1 MVKFDDSLK
10 IDIVDAVKPAGE
22 SVLLNDDLPF
32 DSDDDNLP
40 AGLIPSFVSKPAPTD
55 EIFSGDE
62 EPSISLHGIP
72 TEPIKEKPPPQ
83 VKVIPEPEPGSVASG
98 DPTLREVITKP
109 AEKPVK
115 LTKKGRPRKPMSEE
129 HKAKLAQSR
138 EKAMAKK
145 KYLAEQRAI
154 TKSQEKEIKE
164 KEFKISQAKNKK
176 RLDELNSQMPEPPPA
191 PAPSPRSPTPQPTR
205 QEVEK
210 KMSSNITMK
219 DLEEMSLKTVITM
232 EAMRKK
238 RKEAK
243 KKAQQESKYQQEVME
258 TIKQANPSWIVEG
271 SPFNN
276 CF

>member
-1 MVKFDDSLK
+1 MVKLDDSLK
-10 IDIVDAVKPAGE
+10 IDIVDDAKPAGG
-22 SVLLNDDLPF
+22 SDLLTDELPF
-32 DSDDDNLP
+32 DSDDENLP
-40 AGLIPSFVSKPAPTD
+40 AGLIPSFSAKPAPTD
-55 EIFSGDE
+55 EIFDEDE

-72 TEPIKEKPPPQ
+72 TEPIEKKPPPQ
-83 VKVIPEPEPGSVASG
+83 VKVVPEPEP
-98 DPTLREVITKP
+98 EVITKP

-191 PAPSPRSPTPQPTR
+191 PAPSPRSPTPKPTR

-232 EAMRKK
+232 EKMRKQ

-243 KKAQQESKYQQEVME
+243 KKAQQEQAYQQEVME

>member
-1 MVKFDDSLK
+1 MVKLDDSLK
-10 IDIVDAVKPAGE
+10 IDIVDEVKPAGG
-22 SVLLNDDLPF
+22 SDLEAGDIPF
-32 DSDDDNLP
+32 DSDDENLP
-40 AGLIPSFVSKPAPTD
+40 AGLIPSFTAKPAPTD
-55 EIFSGDE
+55 EIFDE
-62 EPSISLHGIP
+62 GEPSVSLHGIP
-72 TEPIKEKPPPQ
+72 TEPIEDKPPPK
-83 VKVIPEPEPGSVASG
+83 VKVVPEPEPE
-98 DPTLREVITKP
+98 PEVITKP

-164 KEFKISQAKNKK
+164 KEFKLSQAKNKK
-176 RLDELNSQMPEPPPA
+176 KLDELNSQMPAEPPPA
-191 PAPSPRSPTPQPTR
+191 PAPSPRSPTPKPTR
-205 QEVEK
+205 QEVENK
-210 KMSSNITMK
+210 RSSHITMK

-232 EAMRKK
+232 EKMRKQ

>member
-1 MVKFDDSLK
+1 MVKLDDSLK
-10 IDIVDAVKPAGE
+10 IDIVDEVKPAGG
-22 SVLLNDDLPF
+22 SDLEAGDIPF
-32 DSDDDNLP
+32 DSDDDTIP
-40 AGLIPSFVSKPAPTD
+40 EKLIPSFSAKPPPTD
-55 EIFSGDE
+55 EIFDE
-62 EPSISLHGIP
+62 GEAPAVKEEVS
-72 TEPIKEKPPPQ
+72 EKPPPQ
-83 VKVIPEPEPGSVASG
+83 VKVVSEPEVIAE
-98 DPTLREVITKP
+98 PTQPK
-109 AEKPVK
+109 EKPVK
-115 LTKKGRPRKPMSEE
+115 LTKKGRPRKPMSAE

-176 RLDELNSQMPEPPPA
+176 RLDELNSQMPTEPA
-191 PAPSPRSPTPQPTR
+191 PAPRSPTPKPTR
-205 QEVEK
+205 EEVDK

-219 DLEEMSLKTVITM
+219 DLEEMSMKTLITM
-232 EAMRKK
+232 ESMRKK

>member
-1 MVKFDDSLK
+1 MVKLDDSLK
-10 IDIVDAVKPAGE
+10 IDIVDDVKPAGG
-22 SVLLNDDLPF
+22 SDLEAGDIPF
-32 DSDDDNLP
+32 DSDDENLP
-40 AGLIPSFVSKPAPTD
+40 EKLIPSFSAKPPPTD
-55 EIFSGDE
+55 EIFDEGE
-62 EPSISLHGIP
+62 EPAVKEEVS
-72 TEPIKEKPPPQ
+72 EKPPPQ
-83 VKVIPEPEPGSVASG
+83 VKVVPEP
-98 DPTLREVITKP
+98 EVITKP

-115 LTKKGRPRKPMSEE
+115 LTKKGKPRKPMSEE

-164 KEFKISQAKNKK
+164 KEFKINQAKNKK

-191 PAPSPRSPTPQPTR
+191 PAPSPRSPTPKPTR
-205 QEVEK
+205 EEVEK

-232 EAMRKK
+232 EKMRKQ

-243 KKAQQESKYQQEVME
+243 KKAQQESQYQQEVME

>member
-1 MVKFDDSLK
+1 MVKLDDSLN
-10 IDIVDAVKPAGE
+10 IDIIDEVKPAGG
-22 SVLLNDDLPF
+22 SDLLTEELPF
-32 DSDDDNLP
+32 DSDDENLP
-40 AGLIPSFVSKPAPTD
+40 AGLIPSFTAKPAPTD
-55 EIFSGDE
+55 EIFDE
-62 EPSISLHGIP
+62 GEPPAVKKEVS
-72 TEPIKEKPPPQ
+72 EKPPPQ
-83 VKVIPEPEPGSVASG
+83 VKVVPEPEP
-98 DPTLREVITKP
+98 EVITKP

-164 KEFKISQAKNKK
+164 KEFKLSQAKNKK
-176 RLDELNSQMPEPPPA
+176 KLDELNSQMPPEPAPA
-191 PAPSPRSPTPQPTR
+191 PAPSPRSPTPKPTR
-205 QEVEK
+205 EEVENK
-210 KMSSNITMK
+210 KSSHITMK

-232 EAMRKK
+232 EKMRKQ

>member
-1 MVKFDDSLK
+1 MVKLDDSLK
-10 IDIVDAVKPAGE
+10 IDIVDDVKPAGGSDLE
-22 SVLLNDDLPF
+22 AGDLPF
-32 DSDDDNLP
+32 DSDDENLP
-40 AGLIPSFVSKPAPTD
+40 AGLIPSFEAKPPPTD
-55 EIFSGDE
+55 DIFSGDE
-62 EPSISLHGIP
+62 DAPSVSLHGIP
-72 TEPIKEKPPPQ
+72 TEPIKEKPPPK
-83 VKVIPEPEPGSVASG
+83 VKVVPEP
-98 DPTLREVITKP
+98 EVITKP

-164 KEFKISQAKNKK
+164 KEFKLSQAKNKK
-176 RLDELNSQMPEPPPA
+176 KLEELNSQMPPEPAPA

-205 QEVEK
+205 EEVEK
-210 KMSSNITMK
+210 RMSSNITMK

-232 EAMRKK
+232 EKMRKQ

-243 KKAQQESKYQQEVME
+243 KKAQAESKYQQEVME

>member
-1 MVKFDDSLK
+1 MVKLDDSLK
-10 IDIVDAVKPAGE
+10 IDIVDDVKPAGG
-22 SVLLNDDLPF
+22 SDLEAGDIPF
-32 DSDDDNLP
+32 DSDDENLP
-40 AGLIPSFVSKPAPTD
+40 EKLIPSFSAKPPPTD
-55 EIFSGDE
+55 EIFDEGE
-62 EPSISLHGIP
+62 EPSVSLHGIP
-72 TEPIKEKPPPQ
+72 TEPIEDKPPPK
-83 VKVIPEPEPGSVASG
+83 VKVVPEP
-98 DPTLREVITKP
+98 EVITKP
-109 AEKPVK
+109 TEKPVK
-115 LTKKGRPRKPMSEE
+115 LTKKGKPRKPMSEE

-176 RLDELNSQMPEPPPA
+176 RLDELNSQMPTEPAPA
-191 PAPSPRSPTPQPTR
+191 PAPSPRSPTPKPTR
-205 QEVEK
+205 EQVEK

-219 DLEEMSLKTVITM
+219 DLEEMSMKTLITM
-232 EAMRKK
+232 ESMRKK

-243 KKAQQESKYQQEVME
+243 KKAQQETKYQQEVME

>member
-1 MVKFDDSLK
+1 MVKLDDSLK
-10 IDIVDAVKPAGE
+10 IDIVDDVKPAGG
-22 SVLLNDDLPF
+22 SDLEAGDIPF
-32 DSDDDNLP
+32 DSDDDTIP
-40 AGLIPSFVSKPAPTD
+40 EKLIPSFTAKPPPTD
-55 EIFSGDE
+55 EIFDD
-62 EPSISLHGIP
+62 
-72 TEPIKEKPPPQ
+72 TEPAVKKESEKPPPQ
-83 VKVIPEPEPGSVASG
+83 VKVVPEP
-98 DPTLREVITKP
+98 EVITKP

-129 HKAKLAQSR
+129 HKKKLAQSR
-138 EKAMAKK
+138 EKAMARK

-164 KEFKISQAKNKK
+164 KEFKLSQAKNKK
-176 RLDELNSQMPEPPPA
+176 KLDELNSQMPPTEA
-191 PAPSPRSPTPQPTR
+191 SPRSPTPQPTR
-205 QEVEK
+205 EEVEK

-232 EAMRKK
+232 EKMRKQ

-243 KKAQQESKYQQEVME
+243 KKAKQEQAYQQEVME

>member
-1 MVKFDDSLK
+1 MVKLDDSLK
-10 IDIVDAVKPAGE
+10 IDIVDDVKPAGG
-22 SVLLNDDLPF
+22 SDLEAGDIPF
-32 DSDDDNLP
+32 DSDDDTIP
-40 AGLIPSFVSKPAPTD
+40 EKLIPSFTAKPPPTD
-55 EIFSGDE
+55 EIFDD
-62 EPSISLHGIP
+62 
-72 TEPIKEKPPPQ
+72 TEPAVKKESEKPPPQ
-83 VKVIPEPEPGSVASG
+83 VKVVPEP
-98 DPTLREVITKP
+98 EVITKP

-129 HKAKLAQSR
+129 HKKKLAQSR
-138 EKAMAKK
+138 EKAMARK

-164 KEFKISQAKNKK
+164 KEFKLSQAKNKK
-176 RLDELNSQMPEPPPA
+176 KLDELNSQMPPEPAPS

-205 QEVEK
+205 EEIENK
-210 KMSSNITMK
+210 RSSHITMK

-232 EAMRKK
+232 EKMRKQ

-243 KKAQQESKYQQEVME
+243 KKAKQEQAYQQEVME